1 MKRIRG
7 QSPVCIPY
15 ALIAFSG
22 LGTCGGITGSDCDAK
37 LTMHLKFSTRLL
49 LIISR
54 PLIFC
59 INFVT
64 RSVGGVHGGDGDADS
79 RGAEEGD
86 GELGEVG
93 DDHAEDVALLGPH
106 PQEAAAKLLDHRVRH
121 LVRVLAPVE
130 TAYLNTWVWKFI
142 SYVTDALMRVWE
154 GSKHCNR
161 LFSLFEFPFSLR

>member
-1 MKRIRG
+1 MQASI
-7 QSPVCIPY
+7 
-15 ALIAFSG
+15 
-22 LGTCGGITGSDCDAK
+22 
-37 LTMHLKFSTRLL
+37 LTN
-49 LIISR
+49 I
-54 PLIFC
+54 LIFVP
-59 INFVT
+59 NLLT

-130 TAYLNTWVWKFI
+130 TAYLNTTRGFGK
-142 SYVTDALMRVWE
+142 SARMSLM
-154 GSKHCNR
+154 
-161 LFSLFEFPFSLR
+161 L